1 MTQREQKL
9 MADAM
14 AILHKLRDYHDETC
28 EFQTCCGD
36 SVEADRVATE
46 IESVLTAK
54 GYKDSLEHARR

>member
-1 MTQREQKL
+1 